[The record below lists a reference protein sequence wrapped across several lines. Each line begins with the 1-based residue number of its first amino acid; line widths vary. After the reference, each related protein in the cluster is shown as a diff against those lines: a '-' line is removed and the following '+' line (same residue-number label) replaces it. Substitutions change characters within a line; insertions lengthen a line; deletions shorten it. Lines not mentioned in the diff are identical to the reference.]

1 MPASR
6 AILLALLSGLPGLGY
21 QVLWAKSLS
30 IGLGREYQAVI
41 SSSLAFLLG
50 MAIGCW
56 VFSRLPPKRFQPHR
70 LFASLELWSGLWMIL
85 LSLASTPL
93 QSFLLSALGLTP
105 SPAHHWSVTL
115 LAPFLCMLPVSVSQG
130 MSILLLTNATA
141 SSSTAPS
148 ACSAPRLY
156 AANTF
161 GAFLGVLVPIFLLLP
176 QIGVRNTTLV
186 LACINLIAA
195 ILAFR
200 SVTAPPI
207 AHSSNTVA
215 RLPSSNLDPSAPCR
229 PCSPTRRWHLG
240 LLGLLGVGYQLLI
253 LRALSQILENTIYSF
268 AQLLAVYLVAN
279 ALGAAWRSAR
289 TVANPDAQSH
299 FHLLLTHLACCFI
312 GMLALTASPSLYP
325 QLRSLLGD
333 QPLGVFLAETSL
345 TTLTLAPA
353 AFTMGALFSLLWSNY
368 FHGSSNPNSLT
379 LTAQAYGSN
388 LLGAALAPAVISLI
402 LLPQLGLKSSLVLV
416 SLSYL
421 LLLPWPPRRSWIA
434 FPVLLLA
441 TLAISQPLLPSSD
454 SAPDKLIASTDG
466 PSAHAAVIESPN
478 GHRTLRVNRRFQMGG
493 TGAVVPQRRQAH
505 LPLLIH
511 PDPHHALFLGMG
523 TGITFA
529 AASLHPNLYADSVE
543 LLHEVESLRPLFKPH
558 NDWIASDRFRVFVCD
573 ARRFVGVVDKQ
584 YDVIVADLFHP
595 ALDGVGALYARE
607 HFQAIRNRLRP
618 DGLFCQWLPLHQMD
632 LQTFNV
638 ITQTYLDVF
647 PNAHA
652 VLLRFAVDVPVVG
665 LINKNVAPIDDAS
678 FQSRTQDPALL
689 ASLKQVG
696 LSDPLRLNGCAFADT
711 AQLRRWS
718 HLAPKN
724 TDDNQW
730 VSLHAP
736 RFSFLRDAST
746 YGRFKLLLDSLI
758 SPPQPLAPNPSIN
771 DPPSVLSRFI
781 HARNTYLQ
789 ALMLESERNISAAMR
804 GYVDSARL
812 SPEFNLGYAQCLSL
826 VPLLAQ
832 AQPSLAREILEA
844 LTVARPNQPIAA
856 DLLRRLK
863 LDQPPK
869 QREPE
874 QRSLPSLQGE
884 TPRTNR

>member
-30 IGLGREYQAVI
+30 IGLGREYQALI

-50 MAIGCW
+50 MALGCW
-56 VFSRLPPKRFQPHR
+56 IFSRLPPKRFQPHR
-70 LFASLELWSGLWMIL
+70 LFAGLELLSGLWMIL
-85 LSLASTPL
+85 LSLASAPL
-93 QSFLLSALGLTP
+93 QSLLLSALGLTP

-115 LAPFLCMLPVSVSQG
+115 LAPFLCMLPVSVGQG
-130 MSILLLTNATA
+130 MSVLLLTKATA
-141 SSSTAPS
+141 SSSTGPS
-148 ACSAPRLY
+148 ACSASQLY

-161 GAFLGVLVPIFLLLP
+161 GAFLGVLVPTFFLLP
-176 QIGVRNTTLV
+176 QLGVRNTTLA
-186 LACINLIAA
+186 LACFNLVAA
-195 ILAFR
+195 ALTFR
-200 SVTAPPI
+200 SATALP
-207 AHSSNTVA
+207 AGQSSNTVA
-215 RLPSSNLDPSAPCR
+215 DPPSVNLNPCN
-229 PCSPTRRWHLG
+229 PCAPTRRWHLG

-253 LRALSQILENTIYSF
+253 LRALSQILENTLYSF

-289 TVANPDAQSH
+289 TVANPDAHSH
-299 FHLLLTHLACCFI
+299 FHLLLAHLAGCFI
-312 GMLALTASPSLYP
+312 GMLALTVCPTIYP

-345 TTLTLAPA
+345 TSLALAPA
-353 AFTMGALFSLLWSNY
+353 AFTMGALFSLFWSKS
-368 FHGSSNPNSLT
+368 FRSSSSSAPNSLI
-379 LTAQAYGSN
+379 LTAQAYGAN
-388 LLGAALAPAVISLI
+388 LLGAGLAPALVGLL
-402 LLPQLGLKSSLVLV
+402 LLPHLGLKSSLVLV

-421 LLLPWPPRRSWIA
+421 LLLPWPPRRSWIV

-454 SAPDKLIASTDG
+454 STTDKLVASTDG
-466 PSAHAAVIESPN
+466 SSAHAAVLEAPN

-505 LPLLIH
+505 LPLLLH

-529 AASLHPNLYADSVE
+529 AASLHPNLSADSVE
-543 LLHEVESLRPLFKPH
+543 LLHEVESLRPLFKPQ

-652 VLLRFAVDVPVVG
+652 VLLRFAVDVPVIG
-665 LINKNVAPIDDAS
+665 LINQSVAPIDDAS
-678 FQSRTQDPALL
+678 FQSRTQDPALQ

-718 HLAPKN
+718 HLANQN

-746 YGRFKLLLDSLI
+746 HGRFKVLLDSLI

-826 VPLLAQ
+826 VPLLAP

-869 QREPE
+869 QHEP
-874 QRSLPSLQGE
+874 
-884 TPRTNR
+884 